1 MPYEHMSV
9 GERIKRAA
17 QKIGGLNK
25 LSEKAGI
32 PRRTLSDYVADKT
45 EPKLSTLVEIAR
57 VTSSALEWIVDGD
70 EQFADDQGSPA
81 PASLAPG
88 SKAIPNILTHA
99 GMGNGG
105 LELVEVND
113 DGRPHDLYTDGDW
126 SFPAGIAG
134 GFRHFKGVYALEVEG
149 DSMEPTY
156 AGGSTV
162 FVDTR
167 RKDPR
172 SAGCFIVDYGDGLM
186 LKRIELIGGTDLMA
200 VISDNRDLYR
210 SYEFPRDLVTIW
222 GRVIAK
228 WEWVK

>member
-1 MPYEHMSV
+1 MAI
-9 GERIKRAA
+9 GKRIKEAA

-25 LSEKAGI
+25 LADAISVS
-32 PRRTLSDYVADKT
+32 RRTLGSYVSDESEPTATVLCEIISATGVSPEWLLGVGIESGAAQVMRQLNRLPSAYQKADNT
-45 EPKLSTLVEIAR
+45 
-57 VTSSALEWIVDGD
+57 
-70 EQFADDQGSPA
+70 
-81 PASLAPG
+81 
-88 SKAIPNILTHA
+88 IPNLLTHA

-105 LELVEVND
+105 LEHVEVD
-113 DGRPHDLYTDGDW
+113 EDGHPLDLYTDGAW
-126 SFPAGIAG
+126 SFPIGIAG

-172 SAGCFIVDYGDGLM
+172 SPGCFIVDYGDGLM
-186 LKRIELIGGTDLMA
+186 LKRIELIGGTDQMA
-200 VISDNRDLYR
+200 VISDNRDFYR
-210 SYEFPRDLVTIW
+210 SYEFPRDQVHIW